1 MICIYSPD
9 FARRLVC
16 HQGLPLSLVT
26 SHVLAMKSAR
36 GGCLKKTKSVAIIV
50 SVLCSLNCHSLSTV
64 EKGQ

>member
-36 GGCLKKTKSVAIIV
+36 GGCLKKDKVRGNHCISVM
-50 SVLCSLNCHSLSTV
+50 LS
-64 EKGQ
+64 